1 MTVKLEKEAK
11 QAPKNDTQSKNKYY
25 YEQTKGYYER
35 TFITFEN
42 EQLFKEAFKRPSNR
56 RPPMKALCAITR

>member
-1 MTVKLEKEAK
+1 MTDVAKKESSQNSNK
-11 QAPKNDTQSKNKYY
+11 GKYY

-42 EQLFKEAFKRPSNR
+42 EQLFSGAFKKPSTPR
-56 RPPMKALCAITR
+56 SPMKPLCAITR